1 MLCWSGIKPETKEK
15 ILAQK
20 NICWIPN
27 PTRAINA
34 VANVMKFYEK
44 QEQQLDEVS
53 YLVDHDNLTEKK
65 DLKELDEHQSKELLR
80 SYQIPIPNNFSINHF
95 EELTDQFVNYPIV
108 MKALHSEIQHKSDYG
123 LVEININNHAEAQEA
138 YEKIISNW
146 EKHFPEHQNKEVL
159 VEEMADEGVEVL
171 SVA

>member
-1 MLCWSGIKPETKEK
+1 MTDERFLPIIPELSKVAEETDKTLVLCWSGIKPETKEK

-80 SYQIPIPNNFSINHF
+80 SYQIPIPNNFSINH
-95 EELTDQFVNYPIV
+95 I
-108 MKALHSEIQHKSDYG
+108 
-123 LVEININNHAEAQEA
+123 
-138 YEKIISNW
+138 
-146 EKHFPEHQNKEVL
+146 
-159 VEEMADEGVEVL
+159 
-171 SVA
+171 